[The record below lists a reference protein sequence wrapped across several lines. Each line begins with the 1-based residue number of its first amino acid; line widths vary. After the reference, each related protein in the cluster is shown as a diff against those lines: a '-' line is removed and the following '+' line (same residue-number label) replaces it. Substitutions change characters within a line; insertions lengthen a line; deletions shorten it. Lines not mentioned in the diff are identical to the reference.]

1 MPVECSA
8 PTSIRSSGHLAECP
22 TLPGCPTSPRL
33 EKNFINIYIYNYNI
47 NITAGSH
54 VSTCLFSILKVEIS
68 INYDETGVKFPLVAA
83 RELQILRE
91 QRVSC

>member
-1 MPVECSA
+1 LTFNASGVFCTDLDPLER
-8 PTSIRSSGHLAECP
+8 TSSRVP
-22 TLPGCPTSPRL
+22 YTPRL
-33 EKNFINIYIYNYNI
+33 SYITQIGEKLYPYIYIYNYNI
-47 NITAGSH
+47 NITAGSY

-91 QRVSC
+91 